1 MNKVYKAKRNAEGNM
16 VAASE
21 LAKSHSSTVTKA
33 LAAVGL
39 VAAAGAAQAVEI
51 GSPQWIDMGANNELV
66 GAQASTELRP
76 ALEYAIGDSN
86 TVDGSAELRYTTLKD
101 TKADG
106 SAITAADLGTRK
118 LDASGKVMEG
128 QLGALAIGSGN
139 VAQGGQSITIGF
151 NNDTSKVSHE
161 AMTVIGSDNQFLGYS
176 EANLANKIENAA
188 KRGVTLSREDA
199 MLDNEGGVFVGD
211 EMKIEISKSQ
221 VGIGHKVEMTGT
233 TQNAVAIGDESTTR
247 SSNQSVTIGRATK
260 ALDSHGAVSIGSTAA
275 VTGAYGGVSIG
286 VAALTDTANGVA
298 LGSFSEAHRAAI
310 PSDKVSTF
318 GEGASVAAN
327 QVYALHIANDQ
338 DKADIEAT
346 VKGVY
351 GAVSVGNDKATR
363 QITNVAA
370 GTADSD
376 AVNVAQLQAT
386 NNVVAK
392 HEGDIINLGNRL
404 TVAEGDINQLQV
416 DVKAAKTEVKAGPN
430 TTVTQTTGT
439 NGQAIYTIDAK
450 QNITN
455 VAAGSNAVNVSTVT
469 TTAGNTTTNN
479 VKVDLSDRS
488 KDAIDKALTALQEV
502 KVNVNGQ
509 QVSTVNQ
516 SNPQVGFEQGKNIQL
531 TTNSKGEVVVATK
544 DVVDFKTVNV
554 GPVKV
559 DSTTGINAGDL
570 QITGVKAGTAP
581 TDAVNVS
588 QLEKGLAAATTE
600 VKAGVNT
607 SVTQTKGADG
617 HNIFTVSAKDTDTL
631 SVAGSDAVSIKT
643 GTTKT
648 VNGITITEQI
658 VDVSDKTKTSL
669 AKADTAVQNV
679 KAGDNI
685 QVTKSGDTFTVATTP
700 DVAHNSVT
708 VGGNVHIA
716 GDKVDMGGNVINN
729 VAEGVAP
736 TDAVN
741 VSQLEK
747 GLAAAT
753 TEVKAG
759 ENVTVTETKGADGQT
774 IATVSAK
781 DTTFK
786 SVAASDY
793 VTITTGSTTKVDG
806 TVITEQK
813 VDLSASVKS
822 SLDKADTALQN
833 IVAGDNIQ
841 VTKVGDTVTVATTPD
856 VAHNSVT
863 VGGNVHITGD
873 KVDVG
878 GNTINNVAEGKA
890 PTDAVNVSQLEKG
903 VASAKTE
910 VKAGTHTTVTKEIGA
925 AGQDIYT
932 VNAKDTVVASGSDS
946 VAVQN
951 VYDPVANTTTSTVG
965 LTQRGEE
972 GINLAH
978 SAVQTVET
986 TIDGQTVNVI
996 TKDDNKQNFVSG
1008 KNVQLSTD
1016 VNGSVV
1022 VATTPDVDFRNV
1034 TADTYKAG
1042 DVTIAGDKVDVAGNQ
1057 INNLAE
1063 GTKGTDAVNV
1073 NQLNRGLAAA
1083 TTEVKAGENVSVTE
1097 VKGANGQAIYTVAAK
1112 DTTYKSVAASD
1123 YVTVTEGVTT
1133 KVGGVEVTER
1143 LVDVS
1148 ASTKASLAKA
1158 DTALQNVVAG
1168 DNIQVTKVGD
1178 TVTVATTPDVAH
1190 NSVTLGGKV
1199 VISGD
1204 VVNVAGNQISNVA
1217 EGTKGTDAVNV
1228 NQLNQAAAKATTEVV
1243 AGTHATVT
1251 QATGKNGQ
1259 AIYTVN
1265 AKDTVVKAGSESVV
1279 VSNVFDAKTN
1289 TTTSTVGLTAKG
1301 EEGIKLAHSAVQTVE
1316 TTVDGKTV
1324 NVITK
1329 DANKQNFVSGK
1340 NVKLSTDSQGSVVVA
1355 TQDDV
1360 EFQNVVA
1367 KSFRSGDVHI
1377 SASEVNAGGNKVTN
1391 VAPGTISATST
1402 DAVNGSQLHQTNQN
1416 VANLDNKVTNI
1427 FGDAQN
1433 TMDKYRKELS
1443 AGIAGVNAA
1452 ASLPQA
1458 HRAGQGSVAA
1468 AIGYYNG
1475 ESALAVGVSSISDS
1489 GRWTVKGQAN
1499 INTRGD
1505 LGAGV
1510 GVAYNF

>member
-1 MNKVYKAKRNAEGNM
+1 MNKVYKTKRNAQGNT

-33 LAAVGL
+33 LAAL
-39 VAAAGAAQAVEI
+39 CMFAAAGTAAAAEI
-51 GSPQWIDMGANNELV
+51 DSPQWIDMGANNELA
-66 GAQASTELRP
+66 GTQASTELRP
-76 ALEYAIGDSN
+76 ALEYAIGDN
-86 TVDGSAELRYTTLKD
+86 NRADGSAELRYTTLKD

-118 LDASGKVMEG
+118 LDASGNVMEG

-188 KRGVTLSREDA
+188 KLGVTLTREDA

-211 EMKIEISKSQ
+211 KMKIEISKSQ
-221 VGIGHKVEMTGT
+221 VAIGHKVEMTGT

-260 ALDSHGAVSIGSTAA
+260 ALDSHGAVSIGSTAT
-275 VTGAYGGVSIG
+275 VTKAYGGVSIG

-310 PSDKVSTF
+310 SEANVKTF

-327 QVYALHIANDQ
+327 QVYALHIANEQ

-346 VKGVY
+346 VKGAY

-392 HEGDIINLGNRL
+392 HEGDIINLGDRL

-430 TTVTQTTGT
+430 TTVTQTTGS
-439 NGQAIYTIDAK
+439 NGQAIYTVDAK

-455 VAAGSNAVNVSTVT
+455 VAAGSNAVKVSTTT

-509 QVSTVNQ
+509 QVSTINQ

-544 DVVDFKTVNV
+544 DVVDFKTVNAGDVNV
-554 GPVKV
+554 GPVKI
-559 DSTTGINAGDL
+559 DSVTGINAGDL
-570 QITGVKAGTAP
+570 KITGVKAGT
-581 TDAVNVS
+581 
-588 QLEKGLAAATTE
+588 
-600 VKAGVNT
+600 
-607 SVTQTKGADG
+607 
-617 HNIFTVSAKDTDTL
+617 
-631 SVAGSDAVSIKT
+631 
-643 GTTKT
+643 
-648 VNGITITEQI
+648 
-658 VDVSDKTKTSL
+658 
-669 AKADTAVQNV
+669 
-679 KAGDNI
+679 
-685 QVTKSGDTFTVATTP
+685 
-700 DVAHNSVT
+700 
-708 VGGNVHIA
+708 
-716 GDKVDMGGNVINN
+716 
-729 VAEGVAP
+729 AP

-759 ENVTVTETKGADGQT
+759 ENVTVTETKGANGQT

-813 VDLSASVKS
+813 VDLSASTKA

-863 VGGNVHITGD
+863 VGGNVYIAGD

-910 VKAGTHTTVTKEIGA
+910 VKAGTHTTVTKEVGA

-951 VYDPVANTTTSTVG
+951 VHDPVANTTTSTVG

-1073 NQLNRGLAAA
+1073 NQLN
-1083 TTEVKAGENVSVTE
+1083 T
-1097 VKGANGQAIYTVAAK
+1097 
-1112 DTTYKSVAASD
+1112 
-1123 YVTVTEGVTT
+1123 
-1133 KVGGVEVTER
+1133 
-1143 LVDVS
+1143 
-1148 ASTKASLAKA
+1148 
-1158 DTALQNVVAG
+1158 
-1168 DNIQVTKVGD
+1168 
-1178 TVTVATTPDVAH
+1178 
-1190 NSVTLGGKV
+1190 
-1199 VISGD
+1199 
-1204 VVNVAGNQISNVA
+1204 
-1217 EGTKGTDAVNV
+1217 
-1228 NQLNQAAAKATTEVV
+1228 AAAKATTEVV
-1243 AGTHATVT
+1243 AGTHTAVT
-1251 QATGKNGQ
+1251 KSTGTNGQ

-1265 AKDTVVKAGSESVV
+1265 GKDTVVTAGSESVA
-1279 VSNVFDAKTN
+1279 VSNVFDAATN
-1289 TTTSTVGLTAKG
+1289 TTTSTVGLTAKA
-1301 EEGIKLAHSAVQTVE
+1301 EEGIKLGSTAVQTTQVAI
-1316 TTVDGKTV
+1316 DGKVV
-1324 NVITK
+1324 NVLNK
-1329 DANKQNFVSGK
+1329 DNNRQDFVAGK
-1340 NVKLSTDSQGSVVVA
+1340 NVKLSTDSKGAVVIG

-1360 EFQNVVA
+1360 EFQEVVA

-1377 SASEVNAGGNKVTN
+1377 SANEVNAGGNKVTH
-1391 VAPGTISATST
+1391 VAAGEVSATST

-1416 VANLDNKVTNI
+1416 VANIDNKVNNL
-1427 FGDAQN
+1427 FGDMQDR
-1433 TMDKYRKELS
+1433 MDKYKKDLS

-1458 HRAGQGSVAA
+1458 HRAGQGSVATA
-1468 AIGYYNG
+1468 VGYYNN
-1475 ESALAVGVSSISDS
+1475 EAALAVGVSSISDS

-1505 LGAGV
+1505 LGAGA
-1510 GVAYNF
+1510 GISYNF